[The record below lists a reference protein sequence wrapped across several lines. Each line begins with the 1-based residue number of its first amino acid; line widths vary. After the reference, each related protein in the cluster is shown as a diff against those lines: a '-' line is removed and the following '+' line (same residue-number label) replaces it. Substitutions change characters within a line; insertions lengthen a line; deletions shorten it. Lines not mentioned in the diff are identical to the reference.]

1 MPDVNERLCC
11 YFNENGKQCSCRMF
25 TAPANKN
32 ARYHCHECMH
42 GFSNHPEA
50 QFSNKSPKLT
60 MDVKVEPATGNR
72 LLDVFRQRKTSRTM
86 ELPNSLQHVREE
98 VLKGFR
104 AGSSG
109 TQRVTSTNIKKP
121 NSTGKRV
128 PSGNHDGS
136 QQDVLV
142 GTWLLLINALDE
154 AGELIQTKPL
164 SRTEMYTAEHQ
175 QCVHTGAN
183 AAKFAFRRDWTHDD
197 VDKYLREHVF
207 PRPMEYALMHKKG
220 KSKASCCW
228 KLAFKEKQRFGLAVT
243 EDLPTGQDLFYY
255 RGRFKCGTDS
265 SIIIALCSHVPE
277 EEYASWGPR
286 KHQESSEFQPAKLRE
301 SSDSIPPAASSEDS
315 EDKWTIFESVMRK
328 QGHSQHPDQPKG
340 KRGRYQSPVIE
351 IESSTDSTQ
360 PPPSTQVPRI
370 HGGSIRP
377 STLFLP
383 SGDSDL
389 LDVADLPTQ
398 LKGLSVS
405 PPPPTFVGRAPLAT
419 ANRYVSLPP
428 RFLQDLDPFGSL
440 VNSPL
445 LHPHVNPWSPDYFLG
460 AADYL

>member
-1 MPDVNERLCC
+1 MSTSGLCC
-11 YFNENGKQCSCRMF
+11 YFDENGKQCSCRMF

-32 ARYHCHECMH
+32 ARYHCRECTH

-72 LLDVFRQRKTSRTM
+72 LLDVFHQRKTSRTM

-98 VLKGFR
+98 VLKGFC

-109 TQRVTSTNIKKP
+109 TQRVTSTKIKKP

-142 GTWLLLINALDE
+142 GTWLLLIDALDE

-164 SRTEMYTAEHQ
+164 LRTEMYTAEHR

-265 SIIIALCSHVPE
+265 SIIIGMS
-277 EEYASWGPR
+277 YAF
-286 KHQESSEFQPAKLRE
+286 H
-301 SSDSIPPAASSEDS
+301 
-315 EDKWTIFESVMRK
+315 
-328 QGHSQHPDQPKG
+328 
-340 KRGRYQSPVIE
+340 
-351 IESSTDSTQ
+351 
-360 PPPSTQVPRI
+360 
-370 HGGSIRP
+370 
-377 STLFLP
+377 
-383 SGDSDL
+383 L
-389 LDVADLPTQ
+389 L
-398 LKGLSVS
+398 
-405 PPPPTFVGRAPLAT
+405 
-419 ANRYVSLPP
+419 NY
-428 RFLQDLDPFGSL
+428 
-440 VNSPL
+440 
-445 LHPHVNPWSPDYFLG
+445 
-460 AADYL
+460 